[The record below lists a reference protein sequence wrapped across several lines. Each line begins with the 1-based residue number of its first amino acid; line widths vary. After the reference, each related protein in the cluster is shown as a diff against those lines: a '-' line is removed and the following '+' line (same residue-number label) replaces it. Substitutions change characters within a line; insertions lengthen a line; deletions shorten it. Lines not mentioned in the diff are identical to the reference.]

1 MSSVLHLREFIEG
14 RLTAAAEQIFSEFEK
29 TIVRY
34 EEEISRL
41 RLLDIRPGIKSHSTG
56 LDEQQVCDQEGSS
69 SLNQQDPEPPQ
80 TKEEQEET
88 CSSEE
93 GEQFE
98 LKQEA
103 EGIHVWSREELTTT
117 DEVLDNQ
124 QVCDQK
130 RSSSLDQQDP
140 ESPQTKD
147 EQEEI
152 SLNQESDQLS
162 LKPKTKDVIVWTGQE
177 LDIMWNP
184 EVKLQRIDGLIPVQD
199 ESNNGGVI
207 CKLNQLDKLVAGEV
221 DIGGD
226 SVVNSSQP
234 LEVALNVSQSVDSK
248 PCVSPPQPRYS
259 SFFSPH
265 NRFGELQPLY
275 ACIRMIMKVRKSECS
290 TRHRVIGFANRA
302 VTVI

>member
-93 GEQFE
+93 GEQLE

-103 EGIHVWSREELTTT
+103 EGIHVWTREELDLLCKPGVKLTTT

-184 EVKLQRIDGLIPVQD
+184 EVKLQRIGMCA
-199 ESNNGGVI
+199 S
-207 CKLNQLDKLVAGEV
+207 
-221 DIGGD
+221 
-226 SVVNSSQP
+226 
-234 LEVALNVSQSVDSK
+234 
-248 PCVSPPQPRYS
+248 
-259 SFFSPH
+259 
-265 NRFGELQPLY
+265 
-275 ACIRMIMKVRKSECS
+275 
-290 TRHRVIGFANRA
+290 
-302 VTVI
+302 